1 MTISDLDIYRA
12 ARLYMDK
19 HGEEA
24 PIHAAMKQDEMLEK
38 GDMDGWAVWGRI
50 VKATEELLCEKPPEG
65 VRH

>member
-1 MTISDLDIYRA
+1 
-12 ARLYMDK
+12 MDK